1 MQIQAYAKINLTLDI
16 TGRDEKGYHLL
27 SSVFAQVSLSDT
39 VSLVPGGKGITLTC
53 SDSKIPT
60 DDRNLCVK
68 AAKAFLEE
76 FSTEERDFQID
87 LVKRIP
93 SCAGLG
99 GGSSDA
105 AAVLKLLCKY
115 FGISPAE
122 ERVRAVALSVGAD
135 VPFFLEGGVCLAEG
149 IGEKLTP
156 LSPLPQ
162 YTLLLVKANEGASTP
177 QVYRLFDELTTP
189 QSPKTPQFLEALQNQ
204 SDIVPHLS
212 NHLAAATVQVCP
224 SVSRLKEQLL
234 RAGAFGAEMS
244 GSGTA
249 VYGLFPSEDAAKQ
262 AMKTIDADFCEICRF
277 V

>member
-1 MQIQAYAKINLTLDI
+1 
-16 TGRDEKGYHLL
+16 
-27 SSVFAQVSLSDT
+27 
-39 VSLVPGGKGITLTC
+39 
-53 SDSKIPT
+53 
-60 DDRNLCVK
+60 
-68 AAKAFLEE
+68 
-76 FSTEERDFQID
+76 
-87 LVKRIP
+87 
-93 SCAGLG
+93 
-99 GGSSDA
+99 
-105 AAVLKLLCKY
+105 
-115 FGISPAE
+115 
-122 ERVRAVALSVGAD
+122 
-135 VPFFLEGGVCLAEG
+135 
-149 IGEKLTP
+149 

-162 YTLLLVKANEGASTP
+162 YALLLVKANEGASTP